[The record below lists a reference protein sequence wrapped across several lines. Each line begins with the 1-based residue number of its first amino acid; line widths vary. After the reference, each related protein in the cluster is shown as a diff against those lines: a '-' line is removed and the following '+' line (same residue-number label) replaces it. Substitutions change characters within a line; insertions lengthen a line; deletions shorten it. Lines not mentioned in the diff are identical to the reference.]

1 VRLQDKVVIITGAGA
16 GIGRA
21 AAVLFA
27 REGARVACADRDPA
41 TGEETARLAAETGRE
56 TCFIQG
62 DAAADEGVQR
72 LVDETA
78 RRFGR
83 LDGFFANAGVVP
95 PGTVEVCTTEEWDRT
110 MAVNARSVYLAC
122 KYGIPVMK
130 AGGGGTFVCTA
141 SVAGVAG
148 VKNRAAYSASKAA
161 VLGLVKSVA
170 LDYVQENIRI
180 NAICPGTVDTPSLHA
195 RLQAMGDYE
204 AALAQF
210 IARQP
215 MGRLGTADE
224 IAALALYLASDE
236 SGYMTG
242 SYLVI
247 DGGLSL

>member
-1 VRLQDKVVIITGAGA
+1 VAIITGAGA

-27 REGARVACADRDPA
+27 REGARVACADLDPA
-41 TGEETARLAAETGRE
+41 TGGETARLAAETGRE
-56 TCFIQG
+56 TCFIQA
-62 DAAADEGVQR
+62 DAATDEGVQR
-72 LVDETA
+72 LIEETT

-83 LDGFFANAGVVP
+83 LDVFFANAGVVP
-95 PGTVEVCTTEEWDRT
+95 PGTVEDCTTEEWDRT
-110 MAVNARSVYLAC
+110 MAINARSVYLAC

-170 LDYVQENIRI
+170 LDYVHENIRI

-242 SYLVI
+242 SQLVI